1 VTGGVDKLIATA
13 RHSGSPWVNDLADA
27 LVAAEARE
35 KQLREAL
42 TEAVESLAMWE
53 GGSLPPSNTLK
64 RARAALAA
72 GGENPADSKERM

>member
-1 VTGGVDKLIATA
+1 VTALGLTDQTPIEWTPQDVDVLRA
-13 RHSGSPWVNDLADA
+13 A

-72 GGENPADSKERM
+72 GGENPADNKERT